1 MLAVVL
7 SGGGAKGAYEVGV
20 WKALRK
26 LHIKYDIV
34 TGTSI
39 GALNGMMMTQNE
51 FYRCIRLWKN
61 INYDILYD
69 NFKKITSSKEMYL
82 EYLNKIFD
90 GGISTNKIEQIINSL
105 YKPNKLYNSKIG
117 FGVVSFNLSTRKV
130 VYSTKKNTRPDK
142 LKKYILASATCFPFF
157 KPTKIGTDILVDG
170 GYYDNLPINLAI
182 ELGAEEIIA
191 VDLRSVGIKQKIH
204 NKKINITY
212 IKPNN
217 RLDSF
222 LMFDSNVTKRMIK
235 LGYNDTLKKFN
246 KLEGDLYTFKRG
258 TIDNLYFRCINK
270 INNLNKKLDYIGN
283 FKNLKQKNFY
293 KIIEDSLEMFDI
305 AVDKI
310 YNSNDVNKQLFMKLE
325 LTDEINFDKFDIDEL
340 KKILNREVIVKYIYL
355 KLKRFDKINPIFTFF
370 PKEYTTAIYLLAV
383 GGNL

>member
-26 LHIKYDIV
+26 MHIKYDIV

-39 GALNGMMMTQNE
+39 GALNGMMMVQNE
-51 FYRCIRLWKN
+51 FYKCIRLWKN

-90 GGISTNKIEQIINSL
+90 GGIDTNKIEQIINNL
-105 YKPNKLYNSKIG
+105 YKPNKLYNSKIN

-130 VYSTKKNTRPDK
+130 IYSTKKNTRPDK

-170 GYYDNLPINLAI
+170 GYYDNLPINLALD
-182 ELGAEEIIA
+182 LGATEIIA
-191 VDLRSVGIKQKIH
+191 VDLRAVGFKQKIR
-204 NKKINITY
+204 NEKIKVTY
-212 IKPNN
+212 IEPNN
-217 RLDSF
+217 KLDSF
-222 LMFDSNVTKRMIK
+222 LMFDSNVTKRMMK

-246 KLEGDLYTFKRG
+246 KLDGDLYTFKKG
-258 TIDNLYFRCINK
+258 TIDNLYFKYINK
-270 INNLNKKLDYIGN
+270 INNLCNGLDYIGN
-283 FKNLKQKNFY
+283 FKKLKQDNFY
-293 KIIEDSLEMFDI
+293 KIIEDSLEIFDI

-310 YNSNDVNKQLFMKLE
+310 YNSNEVNKQLFIKLE
-325 LTDEINFDKFDIDEL
+325 LADNINFDKFSIDEL
-340 KKILNREVIVKYIYL
+340 KKVLNREVIAKYIYL
-355 KLKRFDKINPIFTFF
+355 KLKKCDKINPLFTFF